1 MKKFGK
7 ALAALML
14 MVAVI
19 CAACTKDPNNDD
31 PNNGGNGGNGN
42 GNGGGNGDG
51 NGGTE
56 LPAGIYLGVIG
67 FNEQLYTKQITLLDA
82 TTIDATK
89 QFIDGLQIGG
99 ATLLYHAVNTSVDA
113 LMSNGIPKDLVN
125 VSIVNFTDGLDE
137 GSYAFSNYNS
147 GAEYLQAVTQRIRNE
162 KIDGVEIESHTIGV
176 QGNDVYSWDEAEF
189 LNNLNGLSSL
199 PSSKYVHYVTNF
211 ADIQAEFDT
220 IAASLHQQ
228 TTNSILT
235 IRLPLP
241 DPNTRVRF
249 TLDIA
254 TPPPHNPNDALQSE
268 HYIEGVY
275 ITGSDGKGVFTNVQ
289 YHGLESSSG
298 STVVAA
304 SMEPPFAIFKFEGMR
319 DNNNNHFSNST
330 IAHLKEWK
338 YNTNASAWIH
348 NSEFTSSGNTDIT
361 NEYYSS
367 LIMLNLDCSRSL
379 GDKFDVLKGYAKQFV
394 EGLKTN

>member
-1 MKKFGK
+1 MKKLTK
-7 ALAALML
+7 ALAAIML
-14 MVAVI
+14 MVAVV
-19 CAACTKDPNNDD
+19 CATGCNKPDDPNNPSD
-31 PNNGGNGGNGN
+31 PNSGENGGNNGGNGGGSNP
-42 GNGGGNGDG
+42 
-51 NGGTE
+51 TE
-56 LPAGIYLGVIG
+56 LPAGVYLGVIG
-67 FNEQLYTKQITLLDA
+67 FNEQLYTKSITRLDA
-82 TTIDATK
+82 TTIDDTK
-89 QFIDGLQIGG
+89 QFINGLHVGG
-99 ATLLYHAVNTSVDA
+99 ATLLYHAVNTSIDA
-113 LMSNGIPKDLVN
+113 LKTNGIPEDLVN

-137 GSYAFSNYNS
+137 GSYAFSNYSS

-162 KIDGVEIESHTIGV
+162 KIYGVEIESHTIGV

-189 LNNLNGLSSL
+189 LNNLNGLSSF
-199 PSSKYVHYVTNF
+199 PPSKYVHYVTNF

-228 TTNSILT
+228 TTNSILK
-235 IRLPLP
+235 ISLPLP

-289 YHGLESSSG
+289 YHGLASSSG
-298 STVVAA
+298 NTVVAA

-319 DNNNNHFSNST
+319 DSNNNHFSDAT
-330 IAHLKEWK
+330 IEHLKEWK
-338 YNTNASAWIH
+338 YNTNANAWIH
-348 NSEFTSSGNTDIT
+348 NSEFTSSGNVNIT

-367 LIMLNLDCSRSL
+367 LIMLNLDCSSSL

-394 EGLKTN
+394 DGLKTN

>member
-1 MKKFGK
+1 MKKFLK
-7 ALAALML
+7 AVAAIML
-14 MVAVI
+14 MIAVI
-19 CAACTKDPNNDD
+19 CVAGCKKPDDPIDPND
-31 PNNGGNGGNGN
+31 PNNGGNGGNN
-42 GNGGGNGDG
+42 SGNGGSNS
-51 NGGTE
+51 TE

-67 FNEQLYTKQITLLDA
+67 FNEQLHSKQITLLDA
-82 TTIDATK
+82 STIDATK
-89 QFIDGLQIGG
+89 QFINGLQIGG
-99 ATLLYHAVNTSVDA
+99 ATLLYHAVNTSIDA
-113 LMSNGIPKDLVN
+113 LLTNGIPQELVN

-147 GAEYLQAVTQRIRNE
+147 GAEYLHAVTQRIRNE
-162 KIDGVEIESHTIGV
+162 KISGVEIESHTIGV

-228 TTNSILT
+228 TTNSVLT
-235 IRLPLP
+235 IKLPLP

-249 TLDIA
+249 TLDID
-254 TPPPHNPNDALQSE
+254 TPPPHNPNDALQSQQ
-268 HYIEGVY
+268 YIEGVY

-289 YHGLESSSG
+289 YHGLSSSSG
-298 STVVAA
+298 STVVA
-304 SMEPPFAIFKFEGMR
+304 STMEPPFAIFKFEGMK
-319 DNNNNHFSNST
+319 DSNHNHFNNTT

-367 LIMLNLDCSRSL
+367 LIMLNLDCSSSL